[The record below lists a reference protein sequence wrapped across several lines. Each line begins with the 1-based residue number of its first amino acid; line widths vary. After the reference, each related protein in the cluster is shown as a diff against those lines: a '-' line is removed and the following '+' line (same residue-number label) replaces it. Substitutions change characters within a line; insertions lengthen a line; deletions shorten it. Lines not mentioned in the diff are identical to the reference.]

1 MIMEIQGATTND
13 IDSIEKYMKTYT
25 MRKKWN

>member
-13 IDSIEKYMKTYT
+13 IDSIEKYMETYT
-25 MRKKWN
+25 MRKKRN